1 MRGIVARAHRPNG
14 PAQLRKLAARQG
26 VRDPRVLDAI
36 EATPRERF
44 VPASALAE
52 AYDDRPVTLPRQ
64 QTTSQPSLIAAMVES
79 LALGADDTALEIGS
93 GYGFQTALMAAL
105 CRYVWGIEWWP
116 ELAEGA
122 RANLAAHGVDNA
134 EVMVGDGHEGLPEHA
149 PYNGIVISAAT
160 PSVPAALVDQL
171 VEGGRLVAPVGPG
184 GSTLVTAY
192 TKRDGDLHVA
202 DELVPARFVEMAG
215 GPNAAGSR
223 RATS

>member
-1 MRGIVARAHRPNG
+1 MARAQTPDG
-14 PAQLRKLAARQG
+14 PKRLRELTARQG
-26 VRDPRVLDAI
+26 VRDMRVLDAL

-44 VPASALAE
+44 VPPSAVAD

-79 LALGADDTALEIGS
+79 LALDPDDTALEIGS

-105 CRYVWGIEWWP
+105 CRYVWGVEWWP

-134 EVMVGDGHEGLPEHA
+134 DVVVGDGHAGLPEHA
-149 PYNGIVISAAT
+149 PYDAIVISAAT
-160 PSVPAALVDQL
+160 PEVPAALVEQL
-171 VEGGRLVAPVGPG
+171 AEGGRLVAPVGPST
-184 GSTLVTAY
+184 STLVMVY
-192 TKRDGDLHVA
+192 TKRGDELRVT

-215 GPNAAGSR
+215 DPDAAGNR
-223 RATS
+223 RATP

>member
-1 MRGIVARAHRPNG
+1 MARAHPRNG
-14 PAQLRKLAARQG
+14 PRQLRDVAARQG
-26 VRDPRVLDAI
+26 VRDTRVLDAI
-36 EATPRERF
+36 EATPRELF
-44 VPASALAE
+44 VPSSAVAE
-52 AYDDRPVTLPRQ
+52 AYEDRPVTLPRQ

-79 LALGADDTALEIGS
+79 LTLDADDTALEIGS

-134 EVMVGDGHEGLPEHA
+134 EVIVGDGHAGLPEHA

-160 PSVPAALVDQL
+160 PGVPAALAEQL
-171 VEGGRLVAPVGPG
+171 AEGGRLVAPVGTR
-184 GSTLVTAY
+184 GSALVTAY
-192 TKRDGDLHVA
+192 VKRDGELRMA
-202 DELVPARFVEMAG
+202 SELVPARFVEMAG
-215 GPNAAGSR
+215 GASGSAPR

>member
-14 PAQLRKLAARQG
+14 PAQLRELAAQQG

-44 VPASALAE
+44 VPASAVGE

-79 LALGADDTALEIGS
+79 LALGAHDTALEIGS

-122 RANLAAHGVDNA
+122 RANLGAHGVDNA

-160 PSVPAALVDQL
+160 PSVPAALVAQL
-171 VEGGRLVAPVGPG
+171 VEGGRLVAPVGSR
-184 GSTLVTAY
+184 GSTLVTVY
-192 TKRDGDLHVA
+192 TQRDGDLHVV

-215 GPNAAGSR
+215 GPNAASSR